1 MADST
6 RKMKL
11 FRRRRKDEAVSDL
24 PSRAG
29 ESYWS
34 YAWRRFR
41 RHRLAMF
48 GGAML
53 IILIL
58 SAVLSPWIT
67 PYDFSR
73 QNRKN
78 MFAPP
83 SLNILVEENKMPRC
97 ARARV
102 LWWKCGVHPFGTDD
116 LGRDILTRAIHGG
129 RVSLT
134 VGFTAAIVSTML
146 GTIIGAMAGFW
157 RGAVDAVAS
166 RFIDIMLSIPQLPLL
181 LILAGLL
188 SNPQVNLAVFLG
200 QWLGDSKSIV
210 IIIVVIVLLSWMST
224 ARLVRGQILALR
236 ERDYV
241 EAARAIGVSRT
252 RIIFRHL
259 LPNVASV
266 IIVQATLMTGEAI
279 LIESGLSFLGLGIQP
294 PAVSWGNML
303 SRAQGF
309 LYYPNGIYIALFPG
323 LFILLTVLCA
333 NFVGDGLRDAL
344 DPRYHGRV

>member
-1 MADST
+1 MADGE
-6 RKMKL
+6 RKWKL
-11 FRRRRKDEAVSDL
+11 FRRQAKDDTEGDL
-24 PSRAG
+24 PARAG
-29 ESYWS
+29 ESYWR

-48 GGAML
+48 GGAVL
-53 IILIL
+53 IVLIL

-73 QNRKN
+73 QNRRN
-78 MFAPP
+78 MFAAP
-83 SLNILVEENKMPRC
+83 SLHILVAENAMPKC
-97 ARARV
+97 ARDRV
-102 LWWKCGVHPFGTDD
+102 LWWRCGVHPFGTDD
-116 LGRDILTRAIHGG
+116 LGRDILTRVIHGG

-134 VGFTAAIVSTML
+134 VGFVAAIASTLL
-146 GTIIGAMAGFW
+146 GTIVGAMAGFW

-166 RFIDIMLSIPQLPLL
+166 RFIEIMLSIPQLPLL

-188 SNPQVNLAVFLG
+188 ANPEVKLAVFLG
-200 QWLGDSKSIV
+200 EWLGDSKSIV
-210 IIIVVIVLLSWMST
+210 IIVVVIVLLSWMST

-241 EAARAIGVSRT
+241 EAARAIGVSRM

-344 DPRYHGRV
+344 DPRYHGRA